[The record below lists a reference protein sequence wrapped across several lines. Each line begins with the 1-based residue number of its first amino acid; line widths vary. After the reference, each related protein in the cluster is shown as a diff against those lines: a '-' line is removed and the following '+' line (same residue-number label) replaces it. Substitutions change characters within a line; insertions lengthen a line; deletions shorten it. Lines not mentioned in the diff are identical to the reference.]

1 MFFYILAT
9 TNYQKWYKMS
19 EIDNGFMKVYS
30 KYDLIKHKIENNN
43 NHIKELQKEL
53 VSLNEEHKRL
63 KSYVDP
69 HITINEIKYNNP
81 DGKRY
86 IGKFRLY
93 LNEDKPKL
101 VTISIGSTKNFKGSD
116 DPEIMKVARDK
127 AISYIKRKF
136 PEVYKK

>member
-1 MFFYILAT
+1 M
-9 TNYQKWYKMS
+9 
-19 EIDNGFMKVYS
+19 DNIEEGFMNVKS
-30 KYDLIKHKIENNN
+30 KYYKVLNDIHYSNSTIQK
-43 NHIKELQKEL
+43 LQNEL
-53 VSLNEEHKRL
+53 VQLREQQKRL
-63 KSYVDP
+63 RSYVDP

>member
-1 MFFYILAT
+1 
-9 TNYQKWYKMS
+9 MS
-19 EIDNGFMKVYS
+19 NIDDGFMKVYS
-30 KYDLIKHKIENNN
+30 KYSSIKFQIVEYNDT
-43 NHIKELQKEL
+43 IKKYQKKL
-53 VSLNEEHKRL
+53 VDLNEELKKL

-93 LNEDKPKL
+93 LNEQKPKL

-116 DPEIMKVARDK
+116 DPEIMTVARDK
-127 AISYIKRKF
+127 ALSYIKRKF

>member
-1 MFFYILAT
+1 MDDAE
-9 TNYQKWYKMS
+9 K
-19 EIDNGFMKVYS
+19 GFMNIKL
-30 KYDLIKHKIENNN
+30 KYDRVIHDINYANTTIQN
-43 NHIKELQKEL
+43 LQNEL
-53 VSLNEEHKRL
+53 VQLREQQKRL
-63 KSYVDP
+63 KSYIDP
-69 HITINEIKYNNP
+69 HITINEIKYKNP